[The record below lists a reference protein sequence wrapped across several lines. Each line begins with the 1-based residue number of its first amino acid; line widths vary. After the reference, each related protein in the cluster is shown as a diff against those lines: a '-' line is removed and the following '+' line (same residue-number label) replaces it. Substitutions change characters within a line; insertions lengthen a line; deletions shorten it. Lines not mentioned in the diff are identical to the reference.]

1 MWQSSRTRSTIKKVE
16 QAIAGLHLNSTNKSN
31 LEVLLQKAEQAAK
44 TVGLHTY
51 KPSSLHLTR
60 MG

>member
-1 MWQSSRTRSTIKKVE
+1 MKKVE

-44 TVGLHTY
+44 TIGLHTY